1 MWNEGVTD
9 LHIYILSILQDN
21 FRFVGVTKVVKNK
34 KRNQYGLG
42 NFEEIYLFIYLL
54 YLYLLFLLYI
64 YMYVYFLT
72 TGEVWGFID
81 VSFFCIACINMVHFK
96 D

>member
-42 NFEEIYLFIYLL
+42 NFEEIYLFIIFVFIISFVYIHVCIFSYNRRGLRF
-54 YLYLLFLLYI
+54 YRCFFFLHC
-64 YMYVYFLT
+64 MY
-72 TGEVWGFID
+72 
-81 VSFFCIACINMVHFK
+81 
-96 D
+96 

>member
-42 NFEEIYLFIYLL
+42 NF
-54 YLYLLFLLYI
+54 
-64 YMYVYFLT
+64 
-72 TGEVWGFID
+72 
-81 VSFFCIACINMVHFK
+81 
-96 D
+96 